1 MITKN
6 LVFLTFTAAA
16 LSSCGTVQSQ
26 SGKTGSQES
35 SDESAMTDEEEA
47 ANRVYLDEVED
58 SAAEEDNPAAQVD
71 SSVQNDISERR
82 LTQMANMKF
91 DRLDKDN
98 SESLTLDEFLA
109 GPRENPK
116 FEKLSSVQQN
126 RKIEKM
132 TADFK
137 KYAGSDE
144 LLVVDEL
151 KTLLKELAPRVGR
164 HRHKGHH
171 GHHKDRIKQTA
182 EEILKQYDKDG
193 DQKLSQEE
201 IEVMRAERLQKYKAW
216 GKRKHKKH
224 GPEQI
229 PNGGQDQA
237 PPLPPG
243 NG

>member
-6 LVFLTFTAAA
+6 LVFLTLTAAA

-26 SGKTGSQES
+26 SGKAGSQES
-35 SDESAMTDEEEA
+35 SDEPDMTDEEEA

-58 SAAEEDNPAAQVD
+58 SAEEEDEQATQVD
-71 SSVQNDISERR
+71 SSVQDDISDRR

-98 SESLTLDEFLA
+98 SDSLTLDEFLS
-109 GPRENPK
+109 GLRENPK
-116 FEKLSSVQQN
+116 FSELSSDKQS
-126 RKIEKM
+126 RRIARI
-132 TADFK
+132 TSDFK
-137 KYAGSDE
+137 KYAGTDE
-144 LLVVDEL
+144 LLVLDEL

-171 GHHKDRIKQTA
+171 GHHRDRIKQTA

-201 IEVMRAERLQKYKAW
+201 IEVMRAERSQKHKAW

-237 PPLPPG
+237 PPPPPG